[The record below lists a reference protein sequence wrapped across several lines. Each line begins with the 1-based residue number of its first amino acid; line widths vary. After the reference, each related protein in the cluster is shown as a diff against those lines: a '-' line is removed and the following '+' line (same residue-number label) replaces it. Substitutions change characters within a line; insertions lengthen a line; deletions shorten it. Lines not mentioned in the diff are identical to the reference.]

1 MVVPGNPSQAEVASP
16 AVASIEQQLA
26 AMERAVAPRPPGWSW
41 ILVGVG
47 LLLVIGLSAH
57 ALSAYAAIDRINQNA
72 SIPTGNVVVLFQ
84 DLATNGPR
92 VPSSID
98 SSNRGAYSQAVVQ
111 YVLDGTGV
119 CIGLALAFAGLF
131 IRVNR

>member
-1 MVVPGNPSQAEVASP
+1 
-16 AVASIEQQLA
+16 
-26 AMERAVAPRPPGWSW
+26 MERAVAPRPPGWSW
-41 ILVGVG
+41 ILVGLG
-47 LLLVIGLSAH
+47 LVLALGLAAH
-57 ALSAYAAIDRINQNA
+57 AVGAYTAIDRIDQN
-72 SIPTGNVVVLFQ
+72 SNIPTGNVVVLFQ

-92 VPSSID
+92 VPSNID
-98 SSNRGAYSQAVVQ
+98 SSSRGAYSQAVVR

>member
-1 MVVPGNPSQAEVASP
+1 MVRGNPSQPEVVEAS
-16 AVASIEQQLA
+16 VASIEQQLA
-26 AMERAVAPRPPGWSW
+26 AMERAVAPRPPAWSW
-41 ILVGVG
+41 ILVGLG
-47 LLLVIGLSAH
+47 LAFALGLAVH
-57 ALSAYAAIDRINQNA
+57 ATGAYTAIDRIDQN
-72 SIPTGNVVVLFQ
+72 SNIPTGNVVVLFQ

-92 VPSSID
+92 VPSNID
-98 SSNRGAYSQAVVQ
+98 SSSRGAYSQAVTR

>member
-1 MVVPGNPSQAEVASP
+1 M
-16 AVASIEQQLA
+16 EQ
-26 AMERAVAPRPPGWSW
+26 AVAPRPPGWSW
-41 ILVGVG
+41 ILVGLG
-47 LLLVIGLSAH
+47 LLLAVGLAAH
-57 ALSAYAAIDRINQNA
+57 SLSAYAAIDRINHN
-72 SIPTGNVVVLFQ
+72 SNIPTGNVIVLFQ

-92 VPSSID
+92 VPSTID
-98 SSNRGAYSQAVVQ
+98 SSSRGAYSQAAVQ